1 MESLNEYADKFLANE
16 YIDNFFANELLSYTV
31 FCSAFLVFILS
42 CLWLIYDGPDDGH
55 FDQLED
61 HDSANGAVLFLV
73 SLSICTSALAGL
85 TAYLQH
91 GAAILKWA
99 NKISS
104 DDIFVSAIAVLFIA
118 LGIFVLI
125 TEFQKRGAVL
135 AIPLSVEEQIEESP
149 LEIAV
154 EDFVLD
160 CVVTTFSII
169 VQVVTLPGY
178 ALRTSCKSVFAYV
191 NGS

>member
-1 MESLNEYADKFLANE
+1 MESFKEHVNKFLATE
-16 YIDNFFANELLSYTV
+16 YIDTFFANELMSYTV
-31 FCSAFLVFILS
+31 LCSALLVFVLS
-42 CLWLIYDGPDDGH
+42 CLWLICDGPDDGH

-61 HDSANGAVLFLV
+61 HDSAKGAVLFLV
-73 SLSICTSALAGL
+73 SLIICTSSLAGL

-91 GAAILKWA
+91 GAAILKRA
-99 NKISS
+99 DQISS
-104 DDIFVSAIAVLFIA
+104 DDVFVSVVAVLFIA
-118 LGIFVLI
+118 LSIFVI
-125 TEFQKRGAVL
+125 IAEFQKRGAVL
-135 AIPLSVEEQIEESP
+135 PNPLSVEEQIEESP

-160 CVVTTFSII
+160 CVVTTFSI
-169 VQVVTLPGY
+169 VVRVVTLPGY